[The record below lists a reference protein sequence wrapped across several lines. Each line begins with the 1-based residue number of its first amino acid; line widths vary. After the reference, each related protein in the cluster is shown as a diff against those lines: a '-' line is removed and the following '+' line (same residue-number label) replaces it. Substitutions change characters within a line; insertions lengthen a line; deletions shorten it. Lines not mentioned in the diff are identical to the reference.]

1 MPIAVVAKLKTKAG
15 SEKQFEEAARKMIE
29 AMRASEPN
37 TLQYILHRAKND
49 PTQFV
54 YYEVY
59 PDQAALDHH
68 GKTDHMKA
76 FGGAI
81 GALLEGRP
89 QVDILEE
96 VTRK

>member
-1 MPIAVVAKLKTKAG
+1 MPITVIAKLKTKAG
-15 SEKQFEEAARKMIE
+15 SEKAFEDAARKMIE
-29 AMRASEPN
+29 AMRSAEPN
-37 TLQYILHRAKND
+37 TLQYVLHKGVKD
-49 PTQFV
+49 PTEYV

-59 PDQAALDHH
+59 PDQAALDFH

-89 QVDILEE
+89 QVEILQE